1 MESFTPVGSPQQA
14 PAPRNDPVP
23 SIRDDEMPQPVAH
36 PVVPETAP
44 APAHHTTQPEFAT
57 AIGEPN
63 QHPAAD
69 LLKSLQHARPG
80 AEGGVYGQQAY
91 ENAHKKRKMSRNA
104 ADDDFAAFAGDRDM
118 AGIDDNFAEL
128 I

>member
-1 MESFTPVGSPQQA
+1 MLIFI
-14 PAPRNDPVP
+14 DLK
-23 SIRDDEMPQPVAH
+23 D
-36 PVVPETAP
+36 
-44 APAHHTTQPEFAT
+44 
-57 AIGEPN
+57 
-63 QHPAAD
+63 AD

-80 AEGGVYGQQAY
+80 ADGAAYGQQAY